1 MRDKIFNYGIAIGLI
16 VSMLGF
22 IFLKCDLLSGN
33 YSQLIYNLYK
43 ITASIA
49 ILFILTK
56 STFVK
61 ENFNLILKAVG
72 FVFLVMLIINLLKE
86 FDVYEIDAIRTIS
99 YLVLGSLLVMYTH
112 HFLKKKKK
120 EQLDYLKIGFVTLL
134 FVGGFLNL
142 FDLRPSA
149 LKYMSAGFFWVV
161 VIGMLYIN
169 HEKETGIKKYVG

>member
-16 VSMLGF
+16 VSILGF

-61 ENFNLILKAVG
+61 ENFNLIFNYIDEQVNDDVHGQFDEKSDFLDVVKKA
-72 FVFLVMLIINLLKE
+72 IEDIEEN
-86 FDVYEIDAIRTIS
+86 
-99 YLVLGSLLVMYTH
+99 
-112 HFLKKKKK
+112 
-120 EQLDYLKIGFVTLL
+120 
-134 FVGGFLNL
+134 N
-142 FDLRPSA
+142 
-149 LKYMSAGFFWVV
+149 
-161 VIGMLYIN
+161 
-169 HEKETGIKKYVG
+169 